1 MEVSN
6 QPQLSLRQVGG
17 RFGFSPPIVP
27 PGTEPDLQA
36 LNNSFVA
43 AANSANQRLTS
54 SNTTSHNIP
63 ATISTDSSSQP
74 SLPRTSSVTQ
84 SHPQFYETV
93 SPALQSI
100 SQEARGDHH
109 VIPVATSDDD
119 LSRPVLSRAPSMTMA
134 SQSHPTLRLVNQETQ
149 GDRCVI
155 LSLLLTITIYHGQ
168 FSQGPP
174 QSPWHIN
181 HTLSFMRLLILPSV
195 QSVKKLKVIIML
207 FLLLPL
213 TMSIYYDHWQFCQ
226 EPPQLSWC
234 LKHTF
239 SHTRL

>member
-74 SLPRTSSVTQ
+74 ALPRTSSVTQ

-93 SPALQSI
+93 GPALQSI

-109 VIPVATSDDD
+109 VIPVATSDND
-119 LSRPVLSRAPSMTMA
+119 LSRPVLSRAPSMIMA
-134 SQSHPTLRLVNQETQ
+134 SQSHPTLRLINQEAQGDRYVIPVATSDDNDLSWSVLSRAPSVTMAHQPHPQFYETIDPALRPISQGTQ
-149 GDRCVI
+149 GDHHVI
-155 LSLLLTITIYHGQ
+155 PVATSNDADLL
-168 FSQGPP
+168 
-174 QSPWHIN
+174 
-181 HTLSFMRLLILPSV
+181 
-195 QSVKKLKVIIML
+195 
-207 FLLLPL
+207 
-213 TMSIYYDHWQFCQ
+213 
-226 EPPQLSWC
+226 
-234 LKHTF
+234 
-239 SHTRL
+239 